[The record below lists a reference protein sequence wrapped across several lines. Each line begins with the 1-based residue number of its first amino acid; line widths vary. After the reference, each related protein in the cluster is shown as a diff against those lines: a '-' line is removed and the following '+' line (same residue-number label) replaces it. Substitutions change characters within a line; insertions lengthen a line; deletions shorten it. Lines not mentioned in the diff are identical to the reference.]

1 MKFRTLCSAA
11 GIVILLS
18 ACAPSIRGT
27 IQLVDANNK
36 PLPVAIASPE
46 GAVVNMINTSA
57 AVEQASYSLTTAA
70 DGKFESAKDMIQ
82 KGQYKVEVSQIGFQT
97 ETRTVEVTTFSSPTV
112 DVSLK
117 KIPEGK
123 RKSIR
128 GSRTDED
135 KIINPGEVNIQPP
148 SM

>member
-27 IQLVDANNK
+27 IQLVDTNNK